1 MVMRLRG
8 FDDDEIKIRAFEHTL
23 LVFDSNQLVVVSS
36 SSCLGLVPFC
46 LIPWAHVLHLT
57 QGSLMRRG
65 SILYVT

>member
-8 FDDDEIKIRAFEHTL
+8 FDDDEIKIRALEHTL
-23 LVFDSNQLVVVSS
+23 LVFDSNQLLVVVSS

-57 QGSLMRRG
+57 QGSLIPQARER
-65 SILYVT
+65 